1 MYIDWMTWSIWALG
15 LALLVY
21 WCIQTVRELKS
32 LLSRKRELQSLTTK
46 ETMGQYTIDEIHS
59 QPEIWHRTLEIMR
72 AGASPLAAFDGYG
85 LTGPVLFT
93 GCGSSYYLALAAAAA
108 WSRFAGV
115 QGMAL
120 SATDVMMYPECH
132 FPAPMGGTVVAIS
145 RSGKTVETRDA
156 VCNLKQ
162 AMAWQAVG
170 ITCNP
175 ATPIL
180 GACDAAVVLAEAAEK
195 SRFTTR
201 AFTTTLLTALLWA
214 SRRGHPELEKELIH
228 APDLAARL
236 IERYESAAQ
245 QLAQSGRF
253 DLYIYLGQGPYFG
266 LASEAMLKTK
276 EMACAPAEA
285 YHSQEIMHGPRYA
298 VGASTLI
305 VVLLSDG
312 GRKWQLELLPKL
324 KGFGAQVLVI
334 CDQAPPEV
342 REHSDWVWEL
352 GSGLSDYGRMLLV
365 MPLVQ
370 LFAYYRALALGKTV
384 D

>member
-1 MYIDWMTWSIWALG
+1 
-15 LALLVY
+15 
-21 WCIQTVRELKS
+21 
-32 LLSRKRELQSLTTK
+32 
-46 ETMGQYTIDEIHS
+46 MGQHTIDEIHS
-59 QPEIWHRTLEIMR
+59 QPDIWRRTLETMR
-72 AGASPLAAFDGYG
+72 GTASPLSELNGYG
-85 LTGPVLFT
+85 LKGPVLFT
-93 GCGSSYYLALAAAAA
+93 GCGSSYYLAQSAAAA

-115 QGMAL
+115 PGMAL

-132 FPAPMGGTVVAIS
+132 FPAPVQGTVVAIS
-145 RSGKTVETRDA
+145 RSGKTVETLNA
-156 VCNLKQ
+156 ICQLKQ
-162 AMAWQAVG
+162 AFGWHVIG
-170 ITCNP
+170 ISCNP
-175 ATPIL
+175 GTPVV
-180 GACDAAVVLAEAAEK
+180 GACDAAVILAEAAEK
-195 SRFTTR
+195 SRFETR
-201 AFTTTLLTALLWA
+201 AFTTTLLTVLLWA
-214 SRRGHPELEKELIH
+214 ARRGHSELEEELRQ

-236 IERYESAAQ
+236 IERYEAAAQ
-245 QLAQSGRF
+245 DLAQSGKF
-253 DLYIYLGQGPYFG
+253 DQYIFLGQGPYFG
-266 LASEAMLKTK
+266 LACEAMLKTK
-276 EMACAPAEA
+276 EMAWTPAEA

-334 CDQAPPEV
+334 CDQAVKEV

>member
-1 MYIDWMTWSIWALG
+1 
-15 LALLVY
+15 
-21 WCIQTVRELKS
+21 
-32 LLSRKRELQSLTTK
+32 
-46 ETMGQYTIDEIHS
+46 MGQHTIDEIHS
-59 QPEIWHRTLEIMR
+59 QPDIWRRTLEMMR
-72 AGASPLAAFDGYG
+72 GAAGPLAQLDGYG
-85 LTGPVLFT
+85 QRAPVLFT
-93 GCGSSYYLALAAAAA
+93 GCGSSYYLALSAAAA

-115 QGMAL
+115 PGMAL

-132 FPAPMGGTVVAIS
+132 FSAPMQGTVVAIS
-145 RSGKTVETRDA
+145 RSGKTIETRDA
-156 VCNLKQ
+156 IGHLKQ
-162 AMAWQAVG
+162 KLAWQAIGISCNAGSAIVG
-170 ITCNP
+170 E
-175 ATPIL
+175 
-180 GACDAAVVLAEAAEK
+180 CDAAVILDDAAEK

-214 SRRGHPELEKELIH
+214 ARRGLLELEEELRQ

-236 IERYESAAQ
+236 IERYEIDARE
-245 QLAQSGRF
+245 LARSGKF
-253 DLYIYLGQGPYFG
+253 DQYIYLGQGPYFG

-276 EMACAPAEA
+276 EMACTPAEA
-285 YHSQEIMHGPRYA
+285 YHSLEIMHGPRYA
-298 VGASTLI
+298 AGASTLI

-334 CDQAPPEV
+334 CEQAAPEV

-352 GSGLSDYGRMLLV
+352 RSGLSDYGRMLLV

-370 LFAYYRALALGKTV
+370 LFAYYRALALGKTI

>member
-1 MYIDWMTWSIWALG
+1 
-15 LALLVY
+15 
-21 WCIQTVRELKS
+21 
-32 LLSRKRELQSLTTK
+32 
-46 ETMGQYTIDEIHS
+46 MGQHTIDEIHS
-59 QPEIWHRTLEIMR
+59 QPEIWRSNLDTML
-72 AGASPLAAFDGYG
+72 GATSPLGELDGFG
-85 LTGPVLFT
+85 VKGPVLFT
-93 GCGSSYYLALAAAAA
+93 GCGSSYYLSLAAAAA
-108 WSRFAGV
+108 WSRFTGTP
-115 QGMAL
+115 GMAL

-132 FPAPMGGTVVAIS
+132 FPASTQGTVVAIS

-156 VCNLKQ
+156 ICNLKQ
-162 AMAWQAVG
+162 AQAWPAIG
-170 ITCNP
+170 ITCNTGS
-175 ATPIL
+175 AVA
-180 GACDAAVVLAEAAEK
+180 GACDAAIILAEAAER

-214 SRRGHPELEKELIH
+214 ARRSHRELEEELIR

-236 IERYESAAQ
+236 IERFEAEAQ
-245 QLAQSGRF
+245 DLARSGTF
-253 DLYIYLGQGPYFG
+253 HQYIYLGQGPYFG
-266 LASEAMLKTK
+266 LASEAMLKIK
-276 EMACAPAEA
+276 EMACTPAEA
-285 YHSQEIMHGPRYA
+285 YHSQELLHGPRYA

-334 CDQAPPEV
+334 CEQASPEV

-352 GSGLSDYGRMLLV
+352 SSGLSDYGRLLLV

-370 LFAYYRALALGKTV
+370 LFAYYRALTLGKTL

>member
-1 MYIDWMTWSIWALG
+1 
-15 LALLVY
+15 
-21 WCIQTVRELKS
+21 
-32 LLSRKRELQSLTTK
+32 
-46 ETMGQYTIDEIHS
+46 MGQHTIDEIHS
-59 QPEIWHRTLEIMR
+59 QPDIWRRTLEIMR
-72 AGASPLAAFDGYG
+72 GAASPLTELDGYG
-85 LTGPVLFT
+85 LKGPVLFT
-93 GCGSSYYLALAAAAA
+93 GCGSSYYLALSAAAA
-108 WSRFAGV
+108 WSRFTGV
-115 QGMAL
+115 PGMAL
-120 SATDVMMYPECH
+120 SATDVMMCPECH
-132 FPAPMGGTVVAIS
+132 FPAPMEGTVVAIS
-145 RSGKTVETRDA
+145 RSGKTIETRDA
-156 VCNLKQ
+156 VCHLKQ
-162 AMAWQAVG
+162 TLAWRAIGVSCNAGSAIVG
-170 ITCNP
+170 E
-175 ATPIL
+175 
-180 GACDAAVVLAEAAEK
+180 CDAAVILAEAAEK

-201 AFTTTLLTALLWA
+201 AFTTTLLATLLWA
-214 SRRGHPELEKELIH
+214 ARRGHLELEEELRQ

-236 IERYESAAQ
+236 IERYELDARD
-245 QLAQSGRF
+245 LAQSGKF
-253 DLYIYLGQGPYFG
+253 DQYIYLGQGPYFG

-276 EMACAPAEA
+276 EMACTPAEA

-334 CDQAPPEV
+334 CDQAVKEV

>member
-1 MYIDWMTWSIWALG
+1 
-15 LALLVY
+15 
-21 WCIQTVRELKS
+21 
-32 LLSRKRELQSLTTK
+32 
-46 ETMGQYTIDEIHS
+46 MGQHTIDEIHS
-59 QPEIWHRTLEIMR
+59 QPGIWRRTLEVMR
-72 AGASPLAAFDGYG
+72 GSASPLSELDSYG
-85 LTGPVLFT
+85 LRGPVLFT

-108 WSRFAGV
+108 WSRFTGV
-115 QGMAL
+115 PGMAL

-132 FPAPMGGTVVAIS
+132 FPSPREGTVVAIS

-156 VCNLKQ
+156 ISHLKQ
-162 AMAWQAVG
+162 ALAWSAVG
-170 ITCNP
+170 ISCNTGVP
-175 ATPIL
+175 VV

-201 AFTTTLLTALLWA
+201 AFTTTLLATLLWA
-214 SRRGHPELEKELIH
+214 ARRGHPELEHELLQ
-228 APDLAARL
+228 APDLASRL
-236 IERYESAAQ
+236 IERYEATAQ
-245 QLAQSGRF
+245 QLAQSGKF
-253 DLYIYLGQGPYFG
+253 DQYIYLGQGPYFG
-266 LASEAMLKTK
+266 LACEAMLKTK
-276 EMACAPAEA
+276 EMACTPAEA
-285 YHSQEIMHGPRYA
+285 YHSQELMHGPRYA

-334 CDQAPPEV
+334 CDQAAPEV

-352 GSGLSDYGRMLLV
+352 GSGLSDYGRLLLV

-370 LFAYYRALALGKTV
+370 LFAYYRALALGKTL